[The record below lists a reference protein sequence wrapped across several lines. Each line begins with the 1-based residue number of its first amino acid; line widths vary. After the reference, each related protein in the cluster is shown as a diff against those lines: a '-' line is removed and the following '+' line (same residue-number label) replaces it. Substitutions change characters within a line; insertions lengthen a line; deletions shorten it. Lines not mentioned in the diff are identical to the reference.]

1 MSAGLSFIVLN
12 VLRFLTI
19 LSLMLVCVSSMLV
32 INFQAKDGF
41 GKNFFGIMAGVAQIG
56 SAIALIAT
64 ELPIPFTQR
73 FIHQRAPVLSQ
84 GHSLAWSGV
93 PMLTLATSVLSNL
106 RSSLL
111 TTEAT
116 GSTVHTVILSAGTSI
131 GVLGILYTLM
141 PFVYWN
147 APSGECR
154 RLR

>member
-12 VLRFLTI
+12 VLRFLTV
-19 LSLMLVCVSSMLV
+19 LSLILVCVSSMLV

-41 GKNFFGIMAGVAQIG
+41 GKNFFGIMSDIAQIG
-56 SAIALIAT
+56 SAVVLITT
-64 ELPIPFTQR
+64 ELPIPLAKR
-73 FIHQRAPVLSQ
+73 FIQQRAPVLTE
-84 GHSLAWSGV
+84 GYSLAWSGV

-111 TTEAT
+111 TTELT
-116 GSTVHTVILSAGTSI
+116 GAVIHKVILSAGTSI
-131 GVLGILYTLM
+131 GILGILYTLM